1 MTPSKKEL
9 QVSLIAAVRNR
20 REITLQ
26 CLRSL
31 ARVDTTGL
39 RLEKI
44 IVDDGSTDG
53 TADAVRQTF
62 PEVKLIRGDG
72 ELWCSGAIN
81 LGVEAALK
89 GNPEYIL
96 VVNDDTVFD
105 ARFLKEMIATAE
117 ANPRS
122 VVGSLLLSWDQPHRV
137 FQVGPRWDTWHGGW
151 RHYFDQT
158 VWTMPKREFE
168 VELIV
173 GNCTLFP
180 AAAFR
185 EEGLF
190 ATRWL
195 PHYGDAEFTPR
206 LRRRGWKLL
215 IQPSARVFNQPNEI
229 PPRMSQMSFREL
241 YTVCWSNY
249 NHAHNL
255 RNRFLMYW
263 LGAPTK
269 VQACAAF
276 GIHCARLLLQA
287 VGIRFSRRGEQPMYR
302 EYAGDPCR

>member
-1 MTPSKKEL
+1 VAGEGFSVPDDVHEKKSGGCDEL
-9 QVSLIAAVRNR
+9 HLVTAGKEQPLDVPERIGRERDVGLAVEAAQDDPGLTRD
-20 REITLQ
+20 
-26 CLRSL
+26 
-31 ARVDTTGL
+31 ARA
-39 RLEKI
+39 I
-44 IVDDGSTDG
+44 HDD
-53 TADAVRQTF
+53 
-62 PEVKLIRGDG
+62 
-72 ELWCSGAIN
+72 
-81 LGVEAALK
+81 LGVEEALK
-89 GNPEYIL
+89 GNPDYIL

-117 ANPRS
+117 ANPRA

-137 FQVGPRWDTWHGGW
+137 FQVAPRWDTWHGGW

-241 YTVCWSNY
+241 YSVCWSNY